1 MFALWIIYKIRSI
14 SRGLIFDLKSAISNL
29 LVKHNKQTQ
38 IIQPYSVQLYKG
50 IQKNDCGGVRVEGSR
65 SNDRKR
71 DNNKRRDDN

>member
-1 MFALWIIYKIRSI
+1 M
-14 SRGLIFDLKSAISNL
+14 
-29 LVKHNKQTQ
+29 Q